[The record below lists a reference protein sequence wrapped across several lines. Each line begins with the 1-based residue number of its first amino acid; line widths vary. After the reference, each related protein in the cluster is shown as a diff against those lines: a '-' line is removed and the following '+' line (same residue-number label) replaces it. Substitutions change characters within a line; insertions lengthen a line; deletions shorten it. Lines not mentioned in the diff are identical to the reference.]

1 MSHPLSLGWESSLVV
16 IRELWGLGL
25 RASSLVSCGLCV
37 RSNVIWGRAEVFQGC
52 FCSHTS
58 NLYCSVCS
66 AGVSSHHCFNF
77 RARVREQTY
86 CQLLWGFLLSNSF
99 SDSLYSLILPSF
111 LEASFQPHLLP
122 CPTNCVDS
130 HTQIQ
135 FMVFLTQALLLLLPL
150 FYFLNFFV
158 ASFLGRYISRSFVHH
173 LITLQEEVW
182 AVGLWVLLELVCF
195 L

>member
-1 MSHPLSLGWESSLVV
+1 MWSEAGLKSSRAASVATPAISTVVFALLVWALITASILEQEWESKPTVSCFGVFCCQIAFQIPCTPLS
-16 IRELWGLGL
+16 
-25 RASSLVSCGLCV
+25 
-37 RSNVIWGRAEVFQGC
+37 F
-52 FCSHTS
+52 
-58 NLYCSVCS
+58 
-66 AGVSSHHCFNF
+66 
-77 RARVREQTY
+77 
-86 CQLLWGFLLSNSF
+86 
-99 SDSLYSLILPSF
+99 LPSF

-158 ASFLGRYISRSFVHH
+158 TSFLGRYISRSFVHH